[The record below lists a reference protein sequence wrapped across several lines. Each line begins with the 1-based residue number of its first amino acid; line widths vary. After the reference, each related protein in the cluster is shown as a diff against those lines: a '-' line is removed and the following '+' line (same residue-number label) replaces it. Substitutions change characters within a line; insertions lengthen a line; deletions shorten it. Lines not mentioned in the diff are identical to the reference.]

1 MLVVRPAA
9 PRRDTVW
16 LMVTSLSRVATLL
29 FAVSILLIG
38 HGLQLT
44 LLPVHALS
52 LGWSSTQIGITGS
65 LYFVGFV
72 TGCIV
77 VPGIVSSV
85 GHIRSFMVMAAVA
98 TVALL
103 LAALLVN
110 VWAWLLLRFATG
122 VALAGLYMIVES
134 WLADVCPKNQR
145 GTVLSVYLA
154 VSLIGMAVGQLP
166 MMLLTPGDTRLFIL
180 AGAFLAIAIIPVGL
194 TRVASPKPIPT
205 VRVTPRTLMRA
216 SRVAVVCAFIA
227 GTVLGTFWT
236 LAPVAGRAFGLSQ
249 GEVGL
254 MIGVG
259 VLGGAASQYP
269 VGLLSDFSDRRLV
282 IAAMTMA
289 GAAVSGF
296 GAVFADS
303 SMVVLYGAI
312 FMLCATTMPVY
323 ALCIALAADKTELSL
338 VELTGGILLA
348 HGFGSIVGPILASI
362 PMNRIGPNMFFAF
375 CSACLVVAAI
385 WTVYRYL
392 VAQRPVG
399 HEASRP
405 MLPKTTQA
413 VAFMLDSEE
422 PRAGQLEI

>member
-1 MLVVRPAA
+1 
-9 PRRDTVW
+9 
-16 LMVTSLSRVATLL
+16 
-29 FAVSILLIG
+29 
-38 HGLQLT
+38 
-44 LLPVHALS
+44 
-52 LGWSSTQIGITGS
+52 
-65 LYFVGFV
+65 
-72 TGCIV
+72 
-77 VPGIVSSV
+77 
-85 GHIRSFMVMAAVA
+85 
-98 TVALL
+98 
-103 LAALLVN
+103 
-110 VWAWLLLRFATG
+110 
-122 VALAGLYMIVES
+122 
-134 WLADVCPKNQR
+134 
-145 GTVLSVYLA
+145 
-154 VSLIGMAVGQLP
+154 

-362 PMNRIGPNMFFAF
+362 PMNRTEHVFRILLGLSGRGCN
-375 CSACLVVAAI
+375 
-385 WTVYRYL
+385 
-392 VAQRPVG
+392 
-399 HEASRP
+399 
-405 MLPKTTQA
+405 
-413 VAFMLDSEE
+413 LD
-422 PRAGQLEI
+422 RI